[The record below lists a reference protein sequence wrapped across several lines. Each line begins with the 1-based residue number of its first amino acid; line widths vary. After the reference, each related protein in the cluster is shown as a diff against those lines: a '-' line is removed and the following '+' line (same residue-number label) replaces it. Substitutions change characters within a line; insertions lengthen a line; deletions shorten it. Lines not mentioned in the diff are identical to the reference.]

1 MPVHAQSESG
11 HELLAENLPG
21 MYWLEFLCH
30 SVLLVVIDNL
40 IGVSV
45 PPPKADAPLIVDAD
59 AVLTFAVSLQ
69 RLQPKWRWI
78 CASRS
83 AHRRYRQWAPRHHCE
98 HRTPLRA
105 LFQKQPYLLDESTN
119 TLRPGN
125 CRGQDRREGRAGR
138 ATVGNRCRPAVYEES
153 RYEGSGPAAA
163 HRGKDS
169 NVPGE

>member
-21 MYWLEFLCH
+21 MYRLEFLCH

-83 AHRRYRQWAPRHHCE
+83 AHGPSMGAAASL
-98 HRTPLRA
+98 RTPHSASRVISKTA
-105 LFQKQPYLLDESTN
+105 LP
-119 TLRPGN
+119 
-125 CRGQDRREGRAGR
+125 
-138 ATVGNRCRPAVYEES
+138 
-153 RYEGSGPAAA
+153 SG
-163 HRGKDS
+163 
-169 NVPGE
+169 